1 MKLNKLILF
10 FLFFALLFIIFVYYK
25 KKIENFKE
33 LVIQSSSKTGI
44 TSRKSFTKP
53 DSFNMYRFNRICV
66 GDTCMDGNVLASTLE
81 LFRNEDARLRTTST
95 CSDNVC
101 IFPEHLK
108 LFNNFRKN
116 KPDSVNPSDV
126 FEAKKVNPFN
136 SSFRYIDFFLG
147 PGSSNNGFRLSLAGS
162 TNEILKGLGTDLYNV
177 GAKQEKRHPSVNPK
191 PFVTRMLPGRICY
204 SPNTLIPYQITFQDT
219 SDPSFGNARALS
231 PYKVGNTDVTYTHY
245 LYFDYE
251 NNPNT
256 GVVYRGKSGVKDY
269 TYCIANK
276 ETGDYQYIPRNIE
289 ASSRLSNSGSD
300 SDYDSTLKNNNMIT
314 NAVMPSVFPN
324 NIRQYEAEFQFGK
337 PYDTFNVLPS
347 TNTSVDTS
355 STLITT
361 PTRPSNISGIDIPV
375 GG

>member
-136 SSFRYIDFFLG
+136 SSISFIDFLLG
-147 PGSSNNGFRLSLAGS
+147 PKNSNNGFRLSLAGS

-177 GAKQEKRHPSVNPK
+177 GAKQEKRIRNVVPK

-204 SPNTLIPYQITFQDT
+204 SPNTFIPYQITFQDT
-219 SDPSFGNARALS
+219 SKLT
-231 PYKVGNTDVTYTHY
+231 PYKVGNTDVTYNHY

-276 ETGDYQYIPRNIE
+276 ETGDYQYIPRKIE
-289 ASSRLSNSGSD
+289 ASSRLFNSGSD

-337 PYDTFNVLPS
+337 PYDTVNVIPS

-355 STLITT
+355 STPITT